1 MAYEI
6 KILLLFFNEMLMNNF
21 LFLIKFYKREEHNE
35 LYEAIFSIEI
45 SLVEIKA
52 QILFFKYNFTIV
64 YDRVNKCKEKIN
76 IIKIRKLEK

>member
-35 LYEAIFSIEI
+35 QYM
-45 SLVEIKA
+45 K
-52 QILFFKYNFTIV
+52 QFFLSKYH
-64 YDRVNKCKEKIN
+64 
-76 IIKIRKLEK
+76 L